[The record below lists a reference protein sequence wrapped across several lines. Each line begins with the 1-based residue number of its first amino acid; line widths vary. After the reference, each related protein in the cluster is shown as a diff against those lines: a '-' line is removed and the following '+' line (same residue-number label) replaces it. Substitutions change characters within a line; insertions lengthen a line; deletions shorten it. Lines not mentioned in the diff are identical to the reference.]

1 MNIIGY
7 FLILGWSP
15 TIDELFI
22 SFMKV
27 MKVMLNGKQIL
38 KQQNKTKNKR
48 RTNMTLLDHT
58 LSCFFLNNKKVK
70 TYPHKY
76 EEGEKKK
83 NVVDKVG

>member
-1 MNIIGY
+1 
-7 FLILGWSP
+7 
-15 TIDELFI
+15 
-22 SFMKV
+22 MKV

-48 RTNMTLLDHT
+48 RTKIT

-76 EEGEKKK
+76 EEGEKEKEM
-83 NVVDKVG
+83 V

>member
-7 FLILGWSP
+7 FLILGWSS

-38 KQQNKTKNKR
+38 KQRNKTKNKR
-48 RTNMTLLDHT
+48 RTKITF
-58 LSCFFLNNKKVK
+58 SCFFLNNKMVK

-76 EEGEKKK
+76 EEGEKEKEM
-83 NVVDKVG
+83 V

>member
-15 TIDELFI
+15 TINELFI

-38 KQQNKTKNKR
+38 KQRNKTKNKR
-48 RTNMTLLDHT
+48 RTKIT

-76 EEGEKKK
+76 EEGEKEKEM
-83 NVVDKVG
+83 V